1 MDKHPFKT
9 QTWTT
14 RGRHNVR
21 ILFTPTICP
30 ISLWREKKD
39 LSCYQAII
47 SPSVNENSPHRP
59 PEIRRYWQNRSGQSA
74 RPAPRARKWTTAFCS
89 LIGFRWLLSVNN
101 PMSVSTGKWNRHAVD
116 SFFLLL
122 WISRLLRVIVI
133 YILNG
138 KDDFHVLVING
149 QNMRVT
155 HDFVRKYR
163 I

>member
-30 ISLWREKKD
+30 ISLWREKQD

-116 SFFLLL
+116 SFFCCCESADFSVSL
-122 WISRLLRVIVI
+122 WYI
-133 YILNG
+133 YLMG
-138 KDDFHVLVING
+138 KTIFMYL
-149 QNMRVT
+149 
-155 HDFVRKYR
+155 
-163 I
+163 